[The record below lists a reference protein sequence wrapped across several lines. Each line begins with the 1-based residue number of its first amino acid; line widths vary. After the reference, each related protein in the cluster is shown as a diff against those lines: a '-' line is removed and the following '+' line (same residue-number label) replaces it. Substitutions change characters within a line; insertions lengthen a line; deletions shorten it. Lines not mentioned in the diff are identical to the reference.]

1 LEGGYFHV
9 NNNGYYQNGGN
20 KHNCFSNKLNMD
32 DCPKLE
38 SLEHELWVLI
48 NRAKDLN
55 SKLQQEDK
63 YKQILVLKFTALNQ
77 I

>member
-1 LEGGYFHV
+1 
-9 NNNGYYQNGGN
+9 
-20 KHNCFSNKLNMD
+20 MD